1 MIYPSL
7 TDAQMKKS
15 QMLFIAYNLFNGIG
29 FLCVGGTVMTLL
41 INRLGFPDYVF
52 TIYAALFNIGCI
64 WLPLGKIATQK
75 WGAARTQSNFWFL
88 RNFASL
94 LMGSCAICAVF
105 GHLTIGMILFFSG
118 AFVFYGCRSAGG
130 VMTTALIGNIT
141 TPDGRGKLLAFSSMA
156 NNIVAAVGNISLT
169 VVLLYVDKLSNNH
182 AIMALYGIICFG
194 SFCGMFSAFC
204 LRCIDES
211 DALKKAAQK
220 PLIADAWVCLKDS
233 AFRRMAI
240 GHVCYSLAM
249 AFTMSLNMLVLK
261 RGFQIQDSLALAIS
275 FVSSLSSVVVARPVS
290 IVGDKIGP
298 RKGLIIGYCFTFL
311 MILFWQVVPETFSWI
326 SVSILVFLTSCC
338 SLFCGICFGQYFL
351 KCIPVEHQPSAST
364 LNSLINGVL
373 TGFIAMFL
381 TTLLWKGCDYFLG
394 AEVVGM
400 IRYRFFFRLALPFV
414 GLGLIGVWMQKEV

>member
-7 TDAQMKKS
+7 TDSQMKKS
-15 QMLFIAYNLFNGIG
+15 QRLFIAYNLFNGLG

-94 LMGSCAICAVF
+94 LMGSCAVCVVF
-105 GHLTIGMILFFSG
+105 GYPTIGVVLFFTG
-118 AFVFYGCRSAGG
+118 AFVFYGCRAAGG
-130 VMTTALIGNIT
+130 VMTTALVGNIT
-141 TPDGRGKLLAFSSMA
+141 TPDGRGKLLAFASMA

-169 VVLLYVDKLSNNH
+169 VALFYVDKLSNNH
-182 AIMALYGIICFG
+182 AIMALYGIIIFG
-194 SFCGMFSAFC
+194 SLCGMFSALC
-204 LRCIDES
+204 LRNIDES

-220 PLIADAWVCLKDS
+220 PLIADAWVCLKSS

-240 GHVCYSLAM
+240 GHVCFSLAM
-249 AFTMSLNMLVLK
+249 AFTTSLNMLVLK
-261 RGFQIQDSLALAIS
+261 RGFQIPDSFALAIS
-275 FVSSLSSVVVARPVS
+275 FISSMISVAVARPVS
-290 IVGDKIGP
+290 IVGDKFGP

-311 MILFWQVVPETFSWI
+311 VILFWQVVPASFNWA
-326 SVSILVFLTSCC
+326 SVAILVSLTSCC

-373 TGFIAMFL
+373 TGFIAMLL
-381 TTLLWKGCDYFLG
+381 TTLLWNCCDWLG
-394 AEVVGM
+394 YEEINM
-400 IRYRFFFRLALPFV
+400 LRYRVFFRLALPFV